1 MSHVEGCLVH
11 VVHARHVSRVRS
23 CGAVWPCHGPE
34 SQSWG
39 DVVQQ
44 VALQR
49 LVGLVVVV
57 MVMMV
62 VVTVAGKG

>member
-1 MSHVEGCLVH
+1 
-11 VVHARHVSRVRS
+11 
-23 CGAVWPCHGPE
+23 
-34 SQSWG
+34 
-39 DVVQQ
+39 VVQQ

-62 VVTVAGKG
+62 VVTVSGKG